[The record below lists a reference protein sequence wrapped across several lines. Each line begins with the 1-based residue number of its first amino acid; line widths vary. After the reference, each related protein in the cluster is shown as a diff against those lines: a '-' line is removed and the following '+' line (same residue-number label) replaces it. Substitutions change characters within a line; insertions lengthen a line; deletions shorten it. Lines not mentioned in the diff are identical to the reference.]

1 MVDSKPVAVQA
12 PNNTLGTISL
22 VSGILGVLFFFC
34 CPYMSVILGIAALVC
49 GILGYQQ
56 QQKYALAGIILGVI
70 ATVLGVIFAIVGQ
83 FLFSEL
89 LRVIEQDFNF

>member
-22 VSGILGVLFFFC
+22 VSGILGVLFFC

-56 QQKYALAGIILGVI
+56 QQKYALAGIILGAI

-83 FLFSEL
+83 YIFSEFF
-89 LRVIEQDFNF
+89 RVFKQEFNF

>member
-56 QQKYALAGIILGVI
+56 QQKYALAGIILGAI

-83 FLFSEL
+83 FIFSEFF
-89 LRVIEQDFNF
+89 RIIEQDFIF